1 MGLFSGKK
9 RTYVSSTVYNLA
21 GDVDKRPNFLKTA
34 VMQAVVLE
42 KDSIAKAVTDAY
54 LTGPAIKLQNLTNWA
69 NNKGYTDELGLAS
82 GTINSGDSIDF
93 ITLVPELPSTPGST
107 VDVHSAEIDPG
118 DFSAWAD
125 QYVSLNHPELLATEY
140 VSDIN
145 KAGNL
150 ITITYVDTTTES
162 FTPVNFD
169 PRSRYLY
176 VNYTESTGTVPG
188 SIVTGT
194 TISIGSGDPF
204 PSTVG
209 YNSVSSSSNT
219 YNYDIATL
227 KFAIITY
234 SDGRPSEYTST
245 TTYTPGTYTTSS
257 EVWEKTDYMGSLVGT
272 DSTYSIKYIM
282 HHDVGTSVE
291 QSDNT
296 VVTTEII
303 PTNVTKTTSTRT
315 VITTIEPAKSHRT
328 DTQDIILKSWGPLKV
343 YIYKFESGNAVLDAM
358 FATST
363 IGSQFLPVIPFRL
376 NNQFI
381 SDTSPTVLYPLAKR
395 ALKKAIGAKYDDI
408 ETNIKDNANLGDI
421 DYAYAVFGVSL
432 NVKENAC
439 KKYIYKFFQTILEDP
454 NQLESGSYVQYL
466 LDFQAASA
474 SIAAWNVWRDAQENP
489 VWPYTPPGPEPVKL
503 PYPVM
508 PLNKLNISSEST
520 DINYNV
526 ELQWNFIDEALGSGL
541 LIPTAKAGQLWL
553 EQGPGYNQAFDY
565 RAEDVTDNT
574 FKKFSWTRNNYSL
587 IINWQ
592 ETDTTWRKLTIYG
605 LTYRNSV
612 YNGHYVSIN
621 IKQALEDPDESGFII
636 PLNASIY
643 RSMGIKDKTQMATA
657 CCFMVFNSYQEVKQ
671 KWYQTSIFKV
681 LLIVLV
687 VVLTIIFPPAGA
699 GAQAAAM
706 ATGTFLGFSGTIA
719 LVVGFVV
726 NYVAAI
732 IITKLIMQAT
742 THVLGDKLG
751 TIIGTILAI
760 VTLQVAQGL
769 IGGQGPLLSLNN
781 MMQAPNLL
789 KLTIPI
795 GNSYATYINASSQD
809 IIKQTENL
817 MQDAEKKSK
826 EIAEKYEEMF
836 GGGSMIFDPKL
847 LTERNAVLGESMD
860 SFLQRTL
867 MVGTDIVDISLNLL
881 HNFTDITLSTDLKL

>member
-1 MGLFSGKK
+1 MGFFGNKK
-9 RTYVSSTVYNLA
+9 KTYVSSTVYNLA
-21 GDVDKRPNFLKTA
+21 GDVDKRPDFLKAT

-176 VNYTESTGTVPG
+176 VNYTESTGEVPG
-188 SIVTGT
+188 PIVTGL
-194 TISIGSGDPF
+194 TIVLGSGDPF

-209 YNSVSSSSNT
+209 WTENSNIITSPT
-219 YNYDIATL
+219 YDLDVTTEIA
-227 KFAIITY
+227 ITY
-234 SDGRPSEYTST
+234 SDATPPSYSSSTVT
-245 TTYTPGTYTTSS
+245 TTTAYTEIHG
-257 EVWEKTDYMGSLVGT
+257 EWEKTEFQGTLPST
-272 DSTYSIKYIM
+272 DSIFSVRSIMYQ
-282 HHDVGTSVE
+282 DQTGSVDTN
-291 QSDNT
+291 SN
-296 VVTTEII
+296 VIVTTETISGGVI
-303 PTNVTKTTSTRT
+303 KTT
-315 VITTIEPAKSHRT
+315 TTTTTTDTIVLDRSHRT
-328 DTQDIILKSWGPLKV
+328 DTQEVILKSWGPLKV

-454 NQLESGSYVQYL
+454 NQLESGSYVQYT

-474 SIAAWNVWRDAQENP
+474 SIAAWNVWRDAHENP

-503 PYPVM
+503 PYPVI

-553 EQGPGYNQAFDY
+553 EQGPGNNQVVYY
-565 RAEDVTDNT
+565 RAEDVTDNV
-574 FKKFSWTRNNYSL
+574 FKNFSWNRNNYSL

-671 KWYQTSIFKV
+671 KWYQTNIFKA
-681 LLIVLV
+681 LLIVVV
-687 VVLTIIFPPAGA
+687 VVLTILFPPAGA

-706 ATGTFLGFSGTIA
+706 STGVFLGFSGTIA
-719 LVVGFVV
+719 LIVGFVV

-732 IITKLIMQAT
+732 IITKLIMQAA

-751 TIIGTILAI
+751 TIIGTIVAI

>member
-1 MGLFSGKK
+1 MSLFGNKK

-21 GDVDKRPNFLKTA
+21 GDVDKRPNFIKTT

-150 ITITYVDTTTES
+150 ITITYADTTTES

-169 PRSRYLY
+169 QRSRYLY
-176 VNYTESTGTVPG
+176 VNYTESTGEVPG

-194 TISIGSGDPF
+194 TINIGSGDPF

-209 YNSVSSSSNT
+209 YNLVSSSSYT
-219 YNYDIATL
+219 HNYDIATL
-227 KFAIITY
+227 KFATITY

-245 TTYTPGTYTTSS
+245 ITYTPGTYTTSS

-315 VITTIEPAKSHRT
+315 VITTVEPAKSHRT
-328 DTQDIILKSWGPLKV
+328 DTQQIIIKTWGPLKV

-358 FATST
+358 FATSS

-381 SDTSPTVLYPLAKR
+381 SDTSPTVLYPLAKK
-395 ALKKAIGAKYDDI
+395 ALKKAIGAEYDDI

-454 NQLESGSYVQYL
+454 NQLESASYAQYL

-503 PYPVM
+503 PYPFM
-508 PLNKLNISSEST
+508 PFNKLNISSEST

-526 ELQWNFIDEALGSGL
+526 ELRWNFIDEALGSGL

-553 EQGPGYNQAFDY
+553 EQGPGFDQSFYY

-574 FKKFSWTRNNYSL
+574 FKKFFWNKSNYSL

-636 PLNASIY
+636 PLNASMY

-671 KWYQTSIFKV
+671 KWYQTNTFKF
-681 LLIVLV
+681 LLIVVIV
-687 VVLTIIFPPAGA
+687 VITIFFPPAG
-699 GAQAAAM
+699 GAATKAAM
-706 ATGTFLGFSGTIA
+706 ATGKFLGLSGTAA
-719 LVVGFVV
+719 LVAGFTV
-726 NYVAAI
+726 NSIAAAI
-732 IITKLIMQAT
+732 VTNLVMKASI
-742 THVLGDKLG
+742 HVFGDKIGIIVG
-751 TIIGTILAI
+751 TIISIAA
-760 VTLQVAQGL
+760 LQVGNNF
-769 IGGQGPLLSLNN
+769 LLGRSLTAGFGS
-781 MMQAPNLL
+781 MMSSINLL

-795 GNSYATYINASSQD
+795 GNAYANYFGSVAKDLQIQSQKLND
-809 IIKQTENL
+809 EFTS
-817 MQDAEKKSK
+817 KSK
-826 EIAEKYEEMF
+826 EIESKYKEMF
-836 GGGSMIFDPKL
+836 GDGAMLFDPKL
-847 LTERNAVLGESMD
+847 LTEHNAVLGESP
-860 SFLQRTL
+860 SAFLERTL
-867 MVGTDIVDISLNLL
+867 MTGGDIVDMSLDML
-881 HNFTDITLSTDLKL
+881 HTFVDITLSTELK

>member
-1 MGLFSGKK
+1 MSLFGNKK

-21 GDVDKRPNFLKTA
+21 GDVDKRPNFIKTT

-150 ITITYVDTTTES
+150 ITITYADTTTES

-169 PRSRYLY
+169 QRSRYLY
-176 VNYTESTGTVPG
+176 VNYTESTGEVPG

-194 TISIGSGDPF
+194 TINIGSGDPF

-209 YNSVSSSSNT
+209 YNLVSSSSYT
-219 YNYDIATL
+219 HNYDIATL
-227 KFAIITY
+227 KFATITY

-245 TTYTPGTYTTSS
+245 ITYTPGTYTTSS

-315 VITTIEPAKSHRT
+315 VITTVEPAKSHRT

-358 FATST
+358 FATSS

-381 SDTSPTVLYPLAKR
+381 SDTSPTVLYPLAKK
-395 ALKKAIGAKYDDI
+395 ALKKAIGAEYDDI

-439 KKYIYKFFQTILEDP
+439 KKYIYKFFQTIL
-454 NQLESGSYVQYL
+454 
-466 LDFQAASA
+466 
-474 SIAAWNVWRDAQENP
+474 
-489 VWPYTPPGPEPVKL
+489 
-503 PYPVM
+503 
-508 PLNKLNISSEST
+508 
-520 DINYNV
+520 
-526 ELQWNFIDEALGSGL
+526 
-541 LIPTAKAGQLWL
+541 
-553 EQGPGYNQAFDY
+553 
-565 RAEDVTDNT
+565 
-574 FKKFSWTRNNYSL
+574 
-587 IINWQ
+587 
-592 ETDTTWRKLTIYG
+592 
-605 LTYRNSV
+605 
-612 YNGHYVSIN
+612 
-621 IKQALEDPDESGFII
+621 
-636 PLNASIY
+636 
-643 RSMGIKDKTQMATA
+643 
-657 CCFMVFNSYQEVKQ
+657 
-671 KWYQTSIFKV
+671 
-681 LLIVLV
+681 
-687 VVLTIIFPPAGA
+687 
-699 GAQAAAM
+699 
-706 ATGTFLGFSGTIA
+706 
-719 LVVGFVV
+719 
-726 NYVAAI
+726 
-732 IITKLIMQAT
+732 
-742 THVLGDKLG
+742 
-751 TIIGTILAI
+751 
-760 VTLQVAQGL
+760 
-769 IGGQGPLLSLNN
+769 
-781 MMQAPNLL
+781 
-789 KLTIPI
+789 
-795 GNSYATYINASSQD
+795 
-809 IIKQTENL
+809 
-817 MQDAEKKSK
+817 
-826 EIAEKYEEMF
+826 
-836 GGGSMIFDPKL
+836 
-847 LTERNAVLGESMD
+847 
-860 SFLQRTL
+860 
-867 MVGTDIVDISLNLL
+867 
-881 HNFTDITLSTDLKL
+881 

>member
-1 MGLFSGKK
+1 MSLFGNKK

-21 GDVDKRPNFLKTA
+21 GDVDKRPNFIKTT

-150 ITITYVDTTTES
+150 ITITYADTTTES

-169 PRSRYLY
+169 QRSRYLY
-176 VNYTESTGTVPG
+176 VNYTESTGEVPG

-194 TISIGSGDPF
+194 TINIGSGDPF

-209 YNSVSSSSNT
+209 YNLVSSSSYT
-219 YNYDIATL
+219 HNYDIATL
-227 KFAIITY
+227 KFATITY

-245 TTYTPGTYTTSS
+245 ITYTPGTYTTSS

-328 DTQDIILKSWGPLKV
+328 DTQQIIIKTWGPLKV

-358 FATST
+358 FATSS

-381 SDTSPTVLYPLAKR
+381 SDTSPTVLYPLAKK
-395 ALKKAIGAKYDDI
+395 ALKKAIGAEYDDI

-454 NQLESGSYVQYL
+454 NQLESASYAQYL

-503 PYPVM
+503 PYPFM
-508 PLNKLNISSEST
+508 PFNKLNISSEST

-526 ELQWNFIDEALGSGL
+526 ELRWNFIDEALGSGL

-553 EQGPGYNQAFDY
+553 EQGPGFDQSFYY

-574 FKKFSWTRNNYSL
+574 FKKFFWNKSNYSL

-636 PLNASIY
+636 PLNASMY

-671 KWYQTSIFKV
+671 KWYQTNTFKF
-681 LLIVLV
+681 LLIVVIV
-687 VVLTIIFPPAGA
+687 VITIFFPPAG
-699 GAQAAAM
+699 GAATKAAM
-706 ATGTFLGFSGTIA
+706 ATGKFLGLSGTAA
-719 LVVGFVV
+719 LVAGFTV
-726 NYVAAI
+726 NSIAAAI
-732 IITKLIMQAT
+732 VTNLVMKASI
-742 THVLGDKLG
+742 HVFGDKIGIIVG
-751 TIIGTILAI
+751 TIISIAA
-760 VTLQVAQGL
+760 LQVGNNF
-769 IGGQGPLLSLNN
+769 LLGRSLTAGFGS
-781 MMQAPNLL
+781 MMSSINLL

-795 GNSYATYINASSQD
+795 GNAYANYFGSVAKDLQIQSQKLND
-809 IIKQTENL
+809 EFTS
-817 MQDAEKKSK
+817 KSK
-826 EIAEKYEEMF
+826 EIESKYKEMF
-836 GGGSMIFDPKL
+836 GDGAMLFDPKL
-847 LTERNAVLGESMD
+847 LTEHNAVLGESP
-860 SFLQRTL
+860 SAFLERTL
-867 MVGTDIVDISLNLL
+867 MTGGDIVDMSLDML
-881 HNFTDITLSTDLKL
+881 HTFVDITLSTELK

>member
-1 MGLFSGKK
+1 MSLFGNKK

-21 GDVDKRPNFLKTA
+21 GDVDKRPDFLKAA

-107 VDVHSAEIDPG
+107 VDVHSAEIGPG

-194 TISIGSGDPF
+194 TINIGSGDPF

-219 YNYDIATL
+219 YNYDITTLEFAT
-227 KFAIITY
+227 ITY

-245 TTYTPGTYTTSS
+245 ITYTPGTYTTSS

-315 VITTIEPAKSHRT
+315 VIITVEPAKSHRT

-358 FATST
+358 FATSS

-381 SDTSPTVLYPLAKR
+381 SDTSPTVLYPLAKK

-466 LDFQAASA
+466 LDSQAASA

-503 PYPVM
+503 PYPVI

-553 EQGPGYNQAFDY
+553 EQGPGHNHVFDY

-574 FKKFSWTRNNYSL
+574 FKNFSWTTNNYSL

-671 KWYQTSIFKV
+671 KWYQTNRFKF
-681 LLIVLV
+681 LLIVVV
-687 VVLTIIFPPAGA
+687 VVLTIIFPPAG
-699 GAQAAAM
+699 GAATKAAM
-706 ATGTFLGFSGTIA
+706 ATGKFLGLSGTAA
-719 LVVGFVV
+719 LVAGFTV
-726 NYVAAI
+726 NSIAAAI
-732 IITKLIMQAT
+732 VTNLVMKAS
-742 THVLGDKLG
+742 THVFGDKIG
-751 TIIGTILAI
+751 TIIGTIVSIAA
-760 VTLQVAQGL
+760 LQVGNNF
-769 IGGQGPLLSLNN
+769 LLGRSLTAGFGS
-781 MMQAPNLL
+781 MMSSINLL

-795 GNSYATYINASSQD
+795 GNAYANYFGSVAKDLQIQSQKLND
-809 IIKQTENL
+809 EFTS
-817 MQDAEKKSK
+817 KSK
-826 EIAEKYEEMF
+826 EIEDKYKEMF
-836 GGGSMIFDPKL
+836 GDGVMLFDPKL
-847 LTERNAVLGESMD
+847 LTEHNAVLGETPSA
-860 SFLQRTL
+860 FLERTL
-867 MVGTDIVDISLNLL
+867 MTGGDIVDMSLDML
-881 HNFTDITLSTDLKL
+881 HNFVDITLSTELK

>member
-1 MGLFSGKK
+1 MSLFGNKK

-21 GDVDKRPNFLKTA
+21 GDVDKRPNFIKTT

-150 ITITYVDTTTES
+150 ITITYADTTTES

-169 PRSRYLY
+169 QRSRYLY
-176 VNYTESTGTVPG
+176 VNYTESTGEVPG

-194 TISIGSGDPF
+194 TINIGSGDPF

-209 YNSVSSSSNT
+209 YNLVSSSSYT
-219 YNYDIATL
+219 HNYDIATL
-227 KFAIITY
+227 KFATITY

-245 TTYTPGTYTTSS
+245 ITYTPGTYTTSS

-315 VITTIEPAKSHRT
+315 VITTVEPAKSHRT
-328 DTQDIILKSWGPLKV
+328 DTQQIIIKTWGPLKV

-358 FATST
+358 FATSS

-454 NQLESGSYVQYL
+454 NQLSSSSYDQYI

-503 PYPVM
+503 PYPVI
-508 PLNKLNISSEST
+508 PFNKLNISSEST

-553 EQGPGYNQAFDY
+553 EQGPGFDQSFYY

-574 FKKFSWTRNNYSL
+574 FKKFFWTRNNYSL

-636 PLNASIY
+636 PLNASMY

-671 KWYQTSIFKV
+671 KWYQTNTFKF
-681 LLIVLV
+681 LLIVVIV
-687 VVLTIIFPPAGA
+687 VITIFFPPAG
-699 GAQAAAM
+699 GAATKAAM
-706 ATGTFLGFSGTIA
+706 ATGKFLGLSGTAA
-719 LVVGFVV
+719 LVAGFTV
-726 NYVAAI
+726 NSIAAAI
-732 IITKLIMQAT
+732 VTNLVMKASI
-742 THVLGDKLG
+742 HVFGDKIGIIVG
-751 TIIGTILAI
+751 TIISIAA
-760 VTLQVAQGL
+760 LQVGNNF
-769 IGGQGPLLSLNN
+769 LLGRSLTAGFGS
-781 MMQAPNLL
+781 MMSSINLL

-795 GNSYATYINASSQD
+795 GNAYANYFGSVAKDLQIQSQKLND
-809 IIKQTENL
+809 EFTS
-817 MQDAEKKSK
+817 KSK
-826 EIAEKYEEMF
+826 EIESKYKEMF
-836 GGGSMIFDPKL
+836 GDGAMLFDPKL
-847 LTERNAVLGESMD
+847 LTEHNAVLGESP
-860 SFLQRTL
+860 SAFLERTL
-867 MVGTDIVDISLNLL
+867 MTGGDIVDMSLDML
-881 HNFTDITLSTDLKL
+881 HTFVDITLSTELK

>member
-1 MGLFSGKK
+1 MSLFGNKK

-21 GDVDKRPNFLKTA
+21 GDVDKRPDFLKAA

-42 KDSIAKAVTDAY
+42 KGSIAKAVTDAY

-194 TISIGSGDPF
+194 TINIGSGDPF

-219 YNYDIATL
+219 YNYNITTL
-227 KFAIITY
+227 EFAIITY

-272 DSTYSIKYIM
+272 DSTYSIRYIM

-358 FATST
+358 FATSS

-466 LDFQAASA
+466 LDSQAASA

-503 PYPVM
+503 PYPVI

-526 ELQWNFIDEALGSGL
+526 ELQWNFIDETVGSGL

-553 EQGPGYNQAFDY
+553 EQGPGHNHVFDY

-574 FKKFSWTRNNYSL
+574 FKKFSWTTNNYSL

-671 KWYQTSIFKV
+671 KWYQTNRFKF

-687 VVLTIIFPPAGA
+687 VVLTIIFPPAG
-699 GAQAAAM
+699 GAATKAAM
-706 ATGTFLGFSGTIA
+706 ATGKFLGLSGTAA
-719 LVVGFVV
+719 LVAGFTV
-726 NYVAAI
+726 NSIAAAI
-732 IITKLIMQAT
+732 VTSLIIKAS
-742 THVLGDKLG
+742 THVFGDKIG
-751 TIIGTILAI
+751 TIIGTIVSIAA
-760 VTLQVAQGL
+760 LQVGNNF
-769 IGGQGPLLSLNN
+769 LLGRSLTAGFGS
-781 MMQAPNLL
+781 MMSSINLL

-795 GNSYATYINASSQD
+795 GNAYANYFGSVAKDLQIQSQKLND
-809 IIKQTENL
+809 EFTS
-817 MQDAEKKSK
+817 KSK
-826 EIAEKYEEMF
+826 EIEDKYKEMF
-836 GGGSMIFDPKL
+836 GDGVMLFDPKL
-847 LTERNAVLGESMD
+847 LTEHNAVLGETPSA
-860 SFLQRTL
+860 FLERTL
-867 MVGTDIVDISLNLL
+867 MTGGDIVDMSLDML
-881 HNFTDITLSTDLKL
+881 HNFVDITLSTELK